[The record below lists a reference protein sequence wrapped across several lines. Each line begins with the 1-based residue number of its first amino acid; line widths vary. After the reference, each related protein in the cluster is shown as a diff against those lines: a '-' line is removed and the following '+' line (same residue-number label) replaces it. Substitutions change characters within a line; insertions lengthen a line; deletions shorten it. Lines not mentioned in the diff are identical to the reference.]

1 MPSIIDGEL
10 GRGLRTA
17 IITIE
22 CNNSI
27 HVVRLKRVGDNW
39 VVLDNPPGDCG
50 TNITSLLID
59 FADRLLASELEWRRV
74 QCIATGVCRTPRL
87 DIIHIV

>member
-10 GRGLRTA
+10 GRGLRTV

-22 CNNSI
+22 CNDSI
-27 HVVRLKRVGDNW
+27 HVVRLKRVGGKW

-50 TNITSLLID
+50 TSITNLLID
-59 FADRLLASELEWRRV
+59 FAERLLASELEWRRV
-74 QCIATGVCRTPRL
+74 VCIATGVCRTPRL
-87 DIIHIV
+87 DTIHVM